1 MARIFSAV
9 DIEDEE
15 LLQKLEQLRDRLDLG
30 YKPVE
35 KEKMHITLQFFK
47 DLNEEEIEE
56 VKKGLE
62 NIDTDPFKLKIQGLG
77 AFPSEDYIRV
87 IWAGAEH
94 PRIYGIQEKASKHE
108 IESSND
114 HEFKPHIT
122 LLRVENIS
130 RKEKKKLKKAFDEH
144 RDEELG
150 EIEIDKV
157 KLFKSELTQE
167 GTNYTQ
173 IAEKKLT

>member
-15 LLQKLEQLRDRLDLG
+15 LLQKLEQLRDTLDLG
-30 YKPVE
+30 FNPIE
-35 KEKMHITLQFFK
+35 KGKIHITLQFFK

-56 VKKGLE
+56 VKKGLK

-77 AFPSEDYIRV
+77 AFPNEDYIRV

-94 PRIYGIQEKASKHE
+94 PRIYEIQEKASKHGVK
-108 IESSND
+108 SDNN
-114 HEFKPHIT
+114 HEFLPHIT

-130 RKEKKKLKKAFDEH
+130 RKEKRKVKKALNEH
-144 RDEELG
+144 RDEEIG
-150 EIEIDKV
+150 EIEINKV
-157 KLFKSELTQE
+157 KLFKSKLTPE
-167 GTNYTQ
+167 GTEYTR